1 MSATRQ
7 SVWQANQLGSEVGS
21 LAGSAAPRPVLLV
34 GNFLSRT
41 ITTRGVG
48 EDLAEHL
55 MADGWTVFTT
65 SSCPGRIR
73 RLADM
78 FSTCWRYRAAYA
90 VAQVEVYS
98 GAAFVWAELVTSLLR
113 VMRKPYVLTAHG
125 GSLPEFLAAHPSRAH
140 RLFASAACV
149 TAPSGYLAE
158 EVGKYR
164 EGVVVLPNAV
174 DTAACRFRL
183 RDHPAPSLVW
193 LRAYEKI
200 YRPWLAVHALA
211 ELLCDYPDTTL
222 TIIGPD
228 RHDGSLEQAK
238 QAARDLGVMDRVDF
252 LGPIDKKSV
261 PGRLA
266 RHDVF
271 LNTTAIDNTPVSVI
285 EAMACGLCVVS
296 TAAGG
301 IPHLLHHEKDALLVS
316 ANPDGCEIAG
326 AVKRLLE
333 DSSLA
338 RAISLQARHTAENCS
353 WEAVLPRWERL
364 LSEQALN

>member
-1 MSATRQ
+1 M
-7 SVWQANQLGSEVGS
+7 
-21 LAGSAAPRPVLLV
+21 
-34 GNFLSRT
+34 
-41 ITTRGVG
+41 TTRGVG

-55 MADGWTVFTT
+55 AADGWPVFTT
-65 SSCPGRIR
+65 SSYPGRFR

-78 FSTCWRYRAAYA
+78 LSTCWRYRTAYS

-98 GAAFVWAELVTSLLR
+98 GAAFVWAELVAILLR
-113 VMRKPYVLTAHG
+113 IIGKPYVLTAHG
-125 GSLPEFLAAHPSRAH
+125 GLLPEFLEARPFRAQH
-140 RLFASAACV
+140 LFASAACV

-158 EVGKYR
+158 KLSKYR
-164 EGVVVLPNAV
+164 AGVIVLPNAV
-174 DTAACRFRL
+174 DITACPFRR

-211 ELLCDYPDTTL
+211 ELLRDYPDTTL
-222 TIIGPD
+222 TMIGPD
-228 RHDGSLEQAK
+228 RQDGSLEQAK
-238 QAARDLGVMDRVDF
+238 QAARDRGVMDRVDF
-252 LGPIDKKSV
+252 MGPIDKKSV

-271 LNTTAIDNTPVSVI
+271 LNTTAVDNTPVSVI

-296 TAAGG
+296 TSAGG

-326 AVKRLLE
+326 AVQRLLE

-338 RAISLQARHTAENCS
+338 GAISIQARHTAEDCS

-364 LSEQALN
+364 LSSPVGTRA